1 MAGDMRTET
10 VKTLT
15 QFLEQTELFGLLAYH
30 TLFRGQSHKRSLLPG
45 IARDEPKKDTTEEE
59 EVLLKTLERMGATK
73 IQQRAFNKWD
83 LLVLAQ
89 HFGMKTRLLDWT
101 SNPLAALWFACFNTN
116 ESDGY
121 VYALEADAHL
131 MPNASEV
138 DPFQLPATKVIQPR
152 LANERIVAQH
162 GWFTVHRY
170 SKSSKRFVP
179 LEENSE
185 TKNNLSEYVIPA
197 INKVDMVRELD
208 RCGINQSTLFP
219 DLEGL
224 CRYLNW
230 KMATYPGTLPRL

>member
-1 MAGDMRTET
+1 MQTET
-10 VKTLT
+10 IESLP
-15 QFLEQTELFGLLAYH
+15 QFLKQTETFSLIAYH
-30 TLFRGQSHKRSLLPG
+30 TLFRGQSHRRNLLPG
-45 IARDEPKKDTTEEE
+45 IARAEPTKDTTEQEQA
-59 EVLLKTLERMGATK
+59 LLKTLERMGATK
-73 IQQRAFNKWD
+73 IQHRDFDKWD

-116 ESDGY
+116 DRDGY
-121 VYALEADAHL
+121 VYALEADDHL
-131 MPNASEV
+131 MPDASSV
-138 DPFQLPATKVIQPR
+138 DPFKLSATKVVQPR

-170 SKSSKRFVP
+170 SKGARGFVA
-179 LEENSE
+179 LENNPE
-185 TKNNLSEYVIPA
+185 TRSHLSEYVIPA
-197 INKVDMVRELD
+197 SSKEDVVRELD

-230 KMATYPGTLPRL
+230 KHETNPENLPRL